1 MINHAHSC
9 GRPVGTILLAGVIAA
24 APLGMPSAAADSQVS
39 FGPAVD
45 YPAGEPSALA
55 PADLDADGIL
65 DLVTID
71 TANDSAGVLFGVGD
85 GTFGDYTT
93 LAEEVA
99 GAGPTPS
106 GLAVA
111 DLDDDG
117 NPDLVTASS
126 GNAVV
131 VLMGNGDGTVQAPVL
146 YATGDNT
153 KPSSVA
159 IGDVNGDE
167 VPDIVAGN
175 SGSNGTSVDV
185 LLGNGDGS
193 FADAVLYTTGDGI
206 KPRGVALGDMDSDGD
221 LDVVFADADAG
232 AGVMLGDGGGAF
244 AAATLFP
251 TGGDPG
257 NVTAVA
263 LGDLNGDGDL
273 DAVLPDSVENRV
285 AVLMGDGAG
294 ALSSPTFV
302 DTADGG
308 APTRA
313 ALADVDDDGRLDIVA
328 SNTGA
333 AVIDVALGNGDGTFA
348 AAVPLEV
355 SAPSDVVVAADLD
368 DDGYPDIAAARQ
380 AGSISVLLNTTGP
393 KITSITPTFGPVTG
407 GTSITVVGKGLAPG
421 SSLAIGGAPATDVAV
436 PDRRTITG
444 LTPAGAAGPGDVTVE
459 RPDGKSATAAGGFTY
474 RAPTPTPTATPS
486 PTTTP
491 TPPPAPPP
499 APAPT
504 PPGPSAP
511 GQPLAATYTVL
522 PSGKTA
528 VKWAGSLS
536 AASSATVLRGYRV
549 TVNGK
554 TKCRKGSAASQCT
567 LPRPYGR
574 KAKIQVTAF
583 NEAGSSKPRNAR
595 YQRADEPIVFGTV
608 RFAANSARLDRA
620 ERRSLRRWA
629 KVLVSQG
636 FSTVALDGY
645 TAKAVAGG
653 DATFR
658 KQLSRKR
665 ARAVAAVVSAQF
677 ERMGAQVR
685 IIARARGAADPV
697 GNNATPKGKAKNRR
711 ATINI
716 R

>member
-1 MINHAHSC
+1 M
-9 GRPVGTILLAGVIAA
+9 LAGFIVA
-24 APLGMPSAAADSQVS
+24 APLGIHSAAADSGVS
-39 FGPAVD
+39 FAPAVD
-45 YPAGEPSALA
+45 YPAGEPKALT
-55 PADLDADGIL
+55 PADLDDDGIL

-71 TANDSAGVLFGVGD
+71 PTDNTAGVLFGVGD
-85 GTFGDYTT
+85 GTFGDYDT

-99 GAGPTPS
+99 GTGQTPN
-106 GLAVA
+106 GLAAA

-117 NPDLVTASS
+117 NPDLVTANS
-126 GNAVV
+126 GNTVGV
-131 VLMGNGDGTVQAPVL
+131 MLGNGDGTVAEPPVL

-153 KPSSVA
+153 KPTSVA

-185 LLGNGDGS
+185 LLGNGDGT
-193 FADAVLYTTGDGI
+193 FADSVLYTTGDGI

-221 LDVVFADADAG
+221 LDVVFADSDAG
-232 AGVMLGDGGGAF
+232 AGVMLGDGEGAF

-257 NVTAVA
+257 DVTAVA

-273 DAVLPDSVENRV
+273 DAVLPDSLENRV
-285 AVLMGDGAG
+285 AVLLGDGEG
-294 ALSSPTFV
+294 ELSSPTFV

-333 AVIDVALGNGDGTFA
+333 AVIDVALGNGEGTFA

-355 SAPSDVVVAADLD
+355 SAPSDGVAVADLD
-368 DDGYPDIAAARQ
+368 DDGYPDIAANRQ
-380 AGSISVLLNTTGP
+380 AGSISVLLNTAAP
-393 KITSITPTFGPVTG
+393 KITSIAPAFGPVAG

-421 SSLAIGGAPATDVAV
+421 STLAVGGAPATDVAV

-444 LTPAGAAGPGDVTVE
+444 LTPSGAAGPRDVTVE
-459 RPDGKSATAAGGFTY
+459 RPDGKSATAADGFSY
-474 RAPTPTPTATPS
+474 EAPPPSPSPSESPTTPPPS
-486 PTTTP
+486 PTGSPTTPPP
-491 TPPPAPPP
+491 TPPE
-499 APAPT
+499 
-504 PPGPSAP
+504 PSAP

-522 PSGKTA
+522 PSGKTV
-528 VKWAGSLS
+528 VKWAGSIS
-536 AASSATVLRGYRV
+536 AASSSQVLRGYRV
-549 TVNGK
+549 TVGGK

-567 LPRPYGR
+567 LARPYGR
-574 KAKIQVTAF
+574 KAKVQVTAF
-583 NEAGSSKPRNAR
+583 NETGSSKPRNAR
-595 YQRADEPIVFGTV
+595 YKRADKPIVFGTV
-608 RFAANSARLDRA
+608 RFTANSARLDRA
-620 ERRSLRRWA
+620 DRRSLRRWA
-629 KVLVSQG
+629 KVLVAQG
-636 FSTVALDGY
+636 FSSVTLDGY
-645 TAKAVAGG
+645 TAKAIAGG
-653 DATFR
+653 NAKFR
-658 KQLSRKR
+658 KQLSRER
-665 ARAVAAVVSAQF
+665 ASAVAAVVSAQF
-677 ERMGAQVR
+677 ERMGAKVR
-685 IIARARGAADPV
+685 IITRARGAADPV